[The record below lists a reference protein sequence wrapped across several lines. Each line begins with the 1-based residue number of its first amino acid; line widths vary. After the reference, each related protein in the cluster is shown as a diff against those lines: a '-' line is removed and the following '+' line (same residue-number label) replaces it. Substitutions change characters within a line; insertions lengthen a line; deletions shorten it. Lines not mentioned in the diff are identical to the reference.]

1 MFDTNL
7 RIDVIATYNHIEQ
20 DFFNCGI
27 WERALKNEKTL
38 ISYIKKQLRHKKD
51 LVKISLCF
59 ICSKEIVEKYPT
71 VKKIIN
77 ERNGKFYFNNWKR
90 KEK

>member
-7 RIDVIATYNHIEQ
+7 RIDVIATYNYFDQ
-20 DFFNCGI
+20 DWFNCGVS
-27 WERALKNEKTL
+27 EKSLKNEKTL
-38 ISYIKKQLRHKKD
+38 INYIKKQLKNKKN

-77 ERNGKFYFNNWKR
+77 ERKGKFYFNN
-90 KEK
+90 